1 MLATHLEPLEKLL
14 EIQMPGPMF
23 TDSHIYLVQAE
34 LWTGVVVLKTSPQCN
49 DNLFLELKLI
59 GITDQAILYISLLNF
74 MVFVGITIPQPFVV
88 KYYTM
93 QIFYF

>member
-1 MLATHLEPLEKLL
+1 
-14 EIQMPGPMF
+14 MF

-74 MVFVGITIPQPFVV
+74 MILLVSQYHNHLLLNITPCKLF
-88 KYYTM
+88 T
-93 QIFYF
+93 FN